1 MTKTPPSSHWLK
13 HKTSSRTALLFAFDA
28 ASKRTLTF
36 ELMLIVFLYANH
48 RKRNYERLT
57 NKTKK
62 PKKKHAKKTQV

>member
-48 RKRNYERLT
+48 RKRN
-57 NKTKK
+57 
-62 PKKKHAKKTQV
+62 